1 WRGGGIL
8 AGIRL
13 DIVAQLGCALVNTGR
28 GKTVAN
34 IDGSAQPGTVRSGG
48 RSPHHLVV
56 PQQGQRCV
64 AGASRVGST
73 NHQLVQHQ
81 VESKIGWKRGGKMV
95 LKHTGKIWWGKW
107 IEIMGHR
114 LGPPQRTRN
123 IRQSPAGQTWHSR
136 KQSLRLVSRERPGKS
151 IRANRRE
158 WCTLIVNPG
167 KRFLSPRNLGEP
179 RDAGVP
185 SAPGFGAMGW
195 ACVAVL
201 PRNNRAFGSLPLK
214 LHPDR

>member
-123 IRQSPAGQTWHSR
+123 IGQSPSRPDLAQPKTVSSLSVPRKAGEVNSR
-136 KQSLRLVSRERPGKS
+136 KSSRVVHFDCHPGQAVFIPEES
-151 IRANRRE
+151 GRA
-158 WCTLIVNPG
+158 
-167 KRFLSPRNLGEP
+167 
-179 RDAGVP
+179 A
-185 SAPGFGAMGW
+185 
-195 ACVAVL
+195 
-201 PRNNRAFGSLPLK
+201 
-214 LHPDR
+214 